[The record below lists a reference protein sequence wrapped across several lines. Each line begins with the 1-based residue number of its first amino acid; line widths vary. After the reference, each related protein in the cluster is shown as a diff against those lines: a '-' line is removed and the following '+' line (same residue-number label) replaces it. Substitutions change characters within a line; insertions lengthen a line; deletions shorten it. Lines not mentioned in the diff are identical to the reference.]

1 MAVAS
6 SLQFLHMNG
15 IVHSDMKPANV
26 LVKFVECLEVKVGDL
41 GGSRVIRPGS
51 SHVPALP
58 SDVAHF
64 TPGYKSRGDRMY
76 HGRLNDI
83 HAFGVVMINVMTCGE
98 GTYVEGLTE
107 AVLVRVL
114 RNKIVEMKDCVRED
128 IVNSF
133 VQLCLACV
141 APSRGERPKANAI
154 YRRLGALHAAHSLGL
169 DVNIDTSLYSTL
181 ESDESQ
187 SRGCGSCSVM

>member
-26 LVKFVECLEVKVGDL
+26 LVKVCVGCKAFSLQRKEVCMHMGLFYDALFFRPQFVECLEVKVGDL

-64 TPGYKSRGDRMY
+64 TPGYKSRGVSAS
-76 HGRLNDI
+76 RLCSL
-83 HAFGVVMINVMTCGE
+83 HYVFWLCGDCRDCH
-98 GTYVEGLTE
+98 TGLFCIGSRHPNRT
-107 AVLVRVL
+107 
-114 RNKIVEMKDCVRED
+114 
-128 IVNSF
+128 
-133 VQLCLACV
+133 ACIMV
-141 APSRGERPKANAI
+141 
-154 YRRLGALHAAHSLGL
+154 
-169 DVNIDTSLYSTL
+169 D
-181 ESDESQ
+181 
-187 SRGCGSCSVM
+187 